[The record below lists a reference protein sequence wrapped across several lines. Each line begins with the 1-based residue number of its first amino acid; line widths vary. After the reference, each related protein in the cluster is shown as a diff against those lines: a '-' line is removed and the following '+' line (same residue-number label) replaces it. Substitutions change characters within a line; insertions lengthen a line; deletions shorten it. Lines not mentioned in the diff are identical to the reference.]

1 MAVLA
6 ENDNRFMS
14 DTGERGIARRQLVL
28 IGLDFSSES
37 NEQMLSECIDAWG
50 LAGLLEDVYF
60 VDLGTEVGS
69 AADFQAAVQFQCARP
84 GQDELIPLERVL
96 SSHIW
101 AEIVLVS
108 IRLSPLARVFSERV
122 GQEEKIKRDV
132 VRAFPRDSGCRTGF
146 FTLSW
151 LNDESF
157 SDGVFPQGFTTNLL
171 HDRSIYVGE
180 ELAVAPFDER
190 NRHLSLAFTA
200 LIAAGGFV
208 GQESSALINL
218 VEPDGRMGLG
228 SVVRPIRAIARAA
241 SGGWFFRD
249 ALRQAMSR
257 ENFIMPGGVV
267 NAVPDSGSPVVIE
280 NLVSQVAEM
289 CEFLYSPHKSQTS
302 KEKKMGFFQALMHFL
317 RNIWPYIRRS
327 GRHVVAEKLSKA
339 LEPFADALQ
348 SVYGS
353 NSIVA
358 IRGTSGVVDD
368 GMNNDIVRL
377 LQYLVQNPN
386 ELALEP
392 VIKPEVWRN
401 LAKVVVGSLDGSDLP
416 EKITCLSRGGRI
428 IFNDPL
434 VVAPSAEASVF
445 RLSKADL
452 VKLGLEDSTR
462 LREPDIL
469 FPETIENFRSIIA
482 KAKQES
488 IFAAPTSSSS
498 TFETPDEPS
507 ATKIRSRLIGGNQN
521 LNNESKPNETSAY
534 PSGGRDVRK
543 ISEDFEKWLPTAKER
558 ARSSFF
564 FKLADLLE
572 MQSRSAMQDV
582 KVEELKRLLDEM
594 IQDGSKKSR
603 SKLRLVLGGIGVA
616 GIFGVIAATQLS
628 WVSLA
633 LLPLLVI
640 WLVIWLFS
648 AAVGLVAGVLKRAI
662 RDYREDHGKAEESGV
677 QFLFNSSKTAMR
689 EYIRLRSLQSQFFAW
704 SRILREVIHSP
715 YGSQTDDSEKS
726 GDITD
731 IPHPRQFAIAK
742 VEPLPRQMQNL
753 LNSIRRTLLVR
764 GYLDAVLEGTIGVWR
779 ERYREFALQ
788 GINQDPFADVR
799 QTWGQAVSERMN
811 GELVYYPLQDY
822 FEDLVHRDLREV
834 AARALQAE
842 IENRFN
848 SLEVREVFG
857 QITDVDPDH
866 LALKDFS
873 PEEYLFDYLGR
884 NGYMPGALRQDFNI
898 DLFNMRSS
906 RALQLRQSNVDQARC
921 VRSATDNRNLRN
933 FSLRRNRR
941 FIMLT
946 HLVAIGEQAGPN
958 DLSGYESQSPSSEQ
972 GSSWKE

>member
-1 MAVLA
+1 MEIVT
-6 ENDNRFMS
+6 NFMS
-14 DTGERGIARRQLVL
+14 DTGDRGIARRQLVL
-28 IGLDFSSES
+28 IGLDFSPES
-37 NEQMLSECIDAWG
+37 NERIVSECIDSWG
-50 LAGLLEDVYF
+50 AAGLLEDVFF
-60 VDLGTEVGS
+60 VDLGTEVGT
-69 AADFQAAVQFQCARP
+69 AKDFQVAAQFQCARP
-84 GQDELIPLERVL
+84 GQDAIIPLERVL

-122 GQEEKIKRDV
+122 GQEEKVKRDI
-132 VRAFPRDSGCRTGF
+132 VRAFPTDSGCRTGF

-208 GQESSALINL
+208 GQASSSLIQL

-267 NAVPDSGSPVVIE
+267 NAVPDGGSPVVVE
-280 NLVSQVAEM
+280 NLVSQAADM
-289 CEFLYSPHKSQTS
+289 CGFRYVPHKSQTS
-302 KEKKMGFFQALMHFL
+302 KGKRVGFFEALMHFL
-317 RNIWPYIRRS
+317 KNIGRYIVRS
-327 GRHVVAEKLSKA
+327 GRHEIAERISKA

-348 SVYGS
+348 NVYGS
-353 NSIVA
+353 NSIIT
-358 IRGTSGVVDD
+358 IRGTSGASDS
-368 GMNNDIVRL
+368 GLNNDIVRL

-386 ELALEP
+386 ELGLEP
-392 VIKPEVWRN
+392 TIDPLVWRN

-416 EKITCLSRGGRI
+416 DQITCLSRQSRI
-428 IFNDPL
+428 IFNDP
-434 VVAPSAEASVF
+434 VIVAPSAETSVF
-445 RLSKADL
+445 RLSKSDL
-452 VKLGLEDSTR
+452 LALGLEESTS
-462 LREPDIL
+462 LREPDVL
-469 FPETIENFRSIIA
+469 FPETLEAFRAVSS
-482 KAKQES
+482 KAKQDS
-488 IFAAPTSSSS
+488 IFAPPPASSLYSETLGESS
-498 TFETPDEPS
+498 PAS
-507 ATKIRSRLIGGNQN
+507 IRSRLIGGGQSSGVG
-521 LNNESKPNETSAY
+521 SKSSETTQSLT
-534 PSGGRDVRK
+534 GGRDVRR
-543 ISEDFEKWLPTAKER
+543 IFEDFEKWLPAAKDR
-558 ARSSFF
+558 ARSSFL

-572 MQSRSAMQDV
+572 TEARNAMQDV

-594 IQDGSKKSR
+594 IKDGSKKSR
-603 SKLRLVLGGIGVA
+603 SKLLMVLGGVGVA
-616 GIFGVIAATQLS
+616 TLLGVIAASQLS

-633 LLPLLVI
+633 LLPLLLI

-648 AAVGLVAGVLKRAI
+648 VAVGLAIGVVKRAI
-662 RDYREDHGKAEESGV
+662 RDYREDFGKSEESGV
-677 QFLFNSSKTAMR
+677 QFLFSSSKQAMR

-704 SRILREVIHSP
+704 SRIFREVIHSP
-715 YGSQTDDSEKS
+715 YGAQADDSESS
-726 GDITD
+726 GDITN

-742 VEPLPRQMQNL
+742 VEPLPRQMQTL

-764 GYLDAVLEGTIGVWR
+764 GYLDSVLEGTIGVWR
-779 ERYREFALQ
+779 ERYREFALH
-788 GINQDPFADVR
+788 GINQDPFADVK
-799 QTWGQAVSERMN
+799 QTWGQAVSERVD
-811 GELVYYPLQDY
+811 GGLVYYPLQDY

-834 AARALQAE
+834 AARALQAD
-842 IENRFN
+842 IESRFN

-866 LALKDFS
+866 LALKDFA
-873 PEEYLFDYLGR
+873 PDEYLFDYLGR
-884 NGYMPGALRQDFNI
+884 NGYTPSALRQEFSR
-898 DLFNMRSS
+898 DLFNVQSQ
-906 RALQLRQSNVDQARC
+906 RALQLRLSNVDMERC
-921 VRSATDNRNLRN
+921 VRSGSENRTLRN

-946 HLVAIGEQAGPN
+946 HLVAIGEQAGPQ
-958 DLSGYESQSPSSEQ
+958 DLVGYMPRGTQDRQER
-972 GSSWKE
+972 SWRE

>member
-1 MAVLA
+1 MGVLA

-28 IGLDFSSES
+28 VGLDFSSES
-37 NEQMLSECIDAWG
+37 NERILSECIDAWG
-50 LAGLLEDVYF
+50 AAGLLEDVYF

-69 AADFQAAVQFQCARP
+69 APDFQAAVQFQCARP
-84 GQDELIPLERVL
+84 GLDELIPLERVL
-96 SSHIW
+96 SSRIW

-157 SDGVFPQGFTTNLL
+157 SDSVFPQGFTTNLL

-208 GQESSALINL
+208 GQESSSLINL
-218 VEPDGRMGLG
+218 IEPDGRMGLG

-249 ALRQAMSR
+249 ALRQSMSR

-267 NAVPDSGSPVVIE
+267 NAVPDSGSPVVID

-289 CEFLYSPHKSQTS
+289 CGFRYLPHKSQTS
-302 KEKKMGFFQALMHFL
+302 KGKRMGFFQALTHFL

-353 NSIVA
+353 NSIVT
-358 IRGTSGVVDD
+358 IRGTSALVDD

-386 ELALEP
+386 ELDLEP
-392 VIKPEVWRN
+392 VIKPEVWKN

-416 EKITCLSRGGRI
+416 EQITCLSRGSRI
-428 IFNDPL
+428 IFNDPA
-434 VVAPSAEASVF
+434 VVAPSAEASIF
-445 RLSKADL
+445 RLSKTDL
-452 VKLGLEDSTR
+452 ITLGLEESTR
-462 LREPDIL
+462 LREPDVL
-469 FPETIENFRSIIA
+469 FPETTENFRSIIA

-488 IFAAPTSSSS
+488 IFAAPISSPS

-521 LNNESKPNETSAY
+521 LNNSSKPNETSAY
-534 PSGGRDVRK
+534 PSGGRDARK
-543 ISEDFEKWLPTAKER
+543 ISEEFEKWLPAAKER

-572 MQSRSAMQDV
+572 TQSRSAMQDV

-594 IQDGSKKSR
+594 IQDGSKKSS

-616 GIFGVIAATQLS
+616 GIFGVIAATRLN
-628 WVSLA
+628 WVSQGLA
-633 LLPLLVI
+633 LLLPI

-715 YGSQTDDSEKS
+715 YGAQTDDSEKS

-742 VEPLPRQMQNL
+742 VEPLPRQMQTL

-764 GYLDAVLEGTIGVWR
+764 GYLASVLEGTIGVWR
-779 ERYREFALQ
+779 ERYSEFSLQ
-788 GINQDPFADVR
+788 GINQDPYADVK
-799 QTWGQAVSERMN
+799 QTWGQAVSERVN

-822 FEDLVHRDLREV
+822 FEDLVHRDIREV
-834 AARALQAE
+834 AARALQGE

-857 QITDVDPDH
+857 RITDVDPDH

-898 DLFNMRSS
+898 DLFNMRSP

-946 HLVAIGEQAGPN
+946 HLVAIGEQAGPH
-958 DLSGYESQSPSSEQ
+958 DLSGYEPPPPSGEK

>member
-1 MAVLA
+1 MAVPA

-28 IGLDFSSES
+28 VGLDFSSES
-37 NEQMLSECIDAWG
+37 NERMLSECIDAWG
-50 LAGLLEDVYF
+50 AAGLLEDVYF

-69 AADFQAAVQFQCARP
+69 APDFQAAVQFQCARP

-96 SSHIW
+96 SSRIW

-157 SDGVFPQGFTTNLL
+157 SDSVFPQGFTTNLL

-208 GQESSALINL
+208 GQESSSLINL
-218 VEPDGRMGLG
+218 IEPDGRMGLG

-249 ALRQAMSR
+249 ALRQSMSR

-267 NAVPDSGSPVVIE
+267 NAVPDSGSPVVID

-289 CEFLYSPHKSQTS
+289 CEFRYLPHKSQTS
-302 KEKKMGFFQALMHFL
+302 KGKRMGFFQALIHFL

-353 NSIVA
+353 NSIVT
-358 IRGTSGVVDD
+358 IRGTSELVDD

-386 ELALEP
+386 ELDLEP
-392 VIKPEVWRN
+392 VIKPEVWKN

-416 EKITCLSRGGRI
+416 EQITCLSRGSRI
-428 IFNDPL
+428 IFNDPT
-434 VVAPSAEASVF
+434 VVAPSAEVSIF
-445 RLSKADL
+445 RLSKTDL
-452 VKLGLEDSTR
+452 ITLGLEESTR
-462 LREPDIL
+462 LREPDVL

-488 IFAAPTSSSS
+488 IFAAPISSPS

-521 LNNESKPNETSAY
+521 LNNSSKPNETSAY
-534 PSGGRDVRK
+534 PSGGRDARK
-543 ISEDFEKWLPTAKER
+543 ISEEFEKWLPAAKER

-572 MQSRSAMQDV
+572 TQSRSAMQDV
-582 KVEELKRLLDEM
+582 KVEELKRILDEM
-594 IQDGSKKSR
+594 IQDGSKKGS

-633 LLPLLVI
+633 LVPLLVI

-715 YGSQTDDSEKS
+715 YGAQTDDSEKS

-742 VEPLPRQMQNL
+742 VEPLPRQMQTL

-764 GYLDAVLEGTIGVWR
+764 GYLASVLEGTIGVWR
-779 ERYREFALQ
+779 ERYREFSLQ
-788 GINQDPFADVR
+788 GINQDPYADVK
-799 QTWGQAVSERMN
+799 QTWGQAVSERVN

-822 FEDLVHRDLREV
+822 FEDLVHRDIREV
-834 AARALQAE
+834 AARALQGE

-857 QITDVDPDH
+857 RITDVDPDH

-898 DLFNMRSS
+898 DLFNMRAP

-946 HLVAIGEQAGPN
+946 HLVAIGEQAGPH
-958 DLSGYESQSPSSEQ
+958 DLSGYEPPPPSGEK